1 MTDLSNRAD
10 VEVLLRRFYGRV
22 FADDVLAEPFSE
34 LRERGLES
42 HLPVMCDFWETVLFR
57 AGLYRGNALQV
68 HRQLNERHPLGAN
81 HFARWLALWE
91 STIDEMHQG
100 PVAER
105 AKLQAARIANSM
117 HRCLRGIDAAPSPA
131 SAPRVRPHQFVLGRD
146 VPTAVHD
153 VGPEQVGDRRAERVH
168 QSTERP

>member
-1 MTDLSNRAD
+1 MSQRDSIESASTLPGRTMTDLSNRA
-10 VEVLLRRFYGRV
+10 EMQVLLRRFYGRV

-34 LRERGLES
+34 LRAKGLEA

-91 STIDEMHQG
+91 STVDEMHQG

-105 AKLQAARIANSM
+105 SCRLPGSPT
-117 HRCLRGIDAAPSPA
+117 RCTDA
-131 SAPRVRPHQFVLGRD
+131 
-146 VPTAVHD
+146 
-153 VGPEQVGDRRAERVH
+153 
-168 QSTERP
+168 